1 LLEPVTPYELELPTL
16 YWVLNVTL
24 CPVDARGAAYL
35 ALGRGGE
42 AAVEYQKIL
51 DHPGLAG
58 NFPIGALAHLGLGR
72 AYALQAAVD
81 IAGKAQLHTR
91 PAANA
96 VSGDARRTPPPE
108 ALAKARSAYQDFFA
122 LWSDADPTIPIL
134 RQAKA
139 EYTRLQ

>member
-1 LLEPVTPYELELPTL
+1 MLEPVSPYELELPTL

-51 DHPGLAG
+51 AHPGLAG

-72 AYALQAAVD
+72 AYALQAGVD
-81 IAGKAQLHTR
+81 VAGKAKRATR
-91 PAANA
+91 PGANTA
-96 VSGDARRTPPPE
+96 SGEARYPPPPE

-122 LWSDADPTIPIL
+122 LWSDADPNIPIL